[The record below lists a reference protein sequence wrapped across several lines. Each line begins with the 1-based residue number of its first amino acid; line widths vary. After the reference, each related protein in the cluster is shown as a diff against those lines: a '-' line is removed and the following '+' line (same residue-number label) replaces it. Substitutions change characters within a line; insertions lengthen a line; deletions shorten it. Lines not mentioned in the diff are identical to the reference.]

1 MRLLARYLGW
11 RTARAR
17 PPLSLAETAARYGA
31 VAFLIGAA
39 ILAIP
44 VVQGYREGPVFPV
57 LDPSPWEALKQMG
70 REMRME
76 AE

>member
-1 MRLLARYLGW
+1 MRLLARYLRW

-17 PPLSLAETAARYGA
+17 PPLSLAERAARYGA
-31 VAFLIGAA
+31 LAVLIGAT

-44 VVQGYREGPVFPV
+44 VVQGYREGPTFPV
-57 LDPSPWEALKQMG
+57 LNPSPWEALKQMG
-70 REMRME
+70 HEMRME

>member
-1 MRLLARYLGW
+1 MQLLARYLRW
-11 RTARAR
+11 RTTRAR
-17 PPLSLAETAARYGA
+17 PPTSLAETAARYGA
-31 VAFLIGAA
+31 LAVLIGAA
-39 ILAIP
+39 ILAVP
-44 VVQGYREGPVFPV
+44 VVQGYREGPTFPV